1 MPLMRILALVGSVW
15 LWAVPEI
22 GSSHPL
28 DPALLEIVSRQG
40 RFEILWKAPLGR
52 QGSVV
57 MRPVLPESCTLVSP
71 PALSETGGTF
81 SQRWTVDC
89 GKEGLVGERIGIQGL
104 GDRGTDAL
112 VRIRL
117 DDGGL
122 IQAVLRPNE
131 PFLTVPETSTP
142 VGVFLDYL
150 KLGIEHILTG
160 VDHLVFIL
168 GLVLLVH
175 GWRLLLWTITSF
187 TVGHSV
193 TLSLAVL
200 GLLNVP
206 SAPVEAL
213 IALSIF
219 VVAIE
224 LLRDLEGR
232 PSWMQRFPWTIAIG
246 FGLLHGLGFA
256 GALAEAGLPENEIP
270 LALFSF
276 NIGIEAGQLLFVAI
290 VILARMALASAP
302 VRWPKKA
309 EQVPAYAVGSLA
321 AFWVFERT
329 STIF

>member
-1 MPLMRILALVGSVW
+1 MYILPLVGSVW
-15 LWAVPEI
+15 LWAIPGI
-22 GSSHPL
+22 GFSHPL
-28 DPALLEIVSRQG
+28 DPALLEVVSRQG
-40 RFEILWKAPLGR
+40 RYEILWKAPLGR

-57 MRPVLPESCTLVSP
+57 MRPVLPERCTLVSP
-71 PALSETGGTF
+71 PALSETAGTF
-81 SQRWTVDC
+81 SQRWAVDC

-117 DDGGL
+117 DDGGFV
-122 IQAVLRPNE
+122 QAVLRPNKT
-131 PFLTVPETSTP
+131 FLTIPEASTP
-142 VGVFLDYL
+142 VGVFLDYM

-168 GLVLLVH
+168 GLVLLVR

-206 SAPVEAL
+206 SAAIEVL

-219 VVAIE
+219 VVAVE
-224 LLRDLEGR
+224 LRRDLEGR
-232 PSWMQRFPWTIAIG
+232 SSWMRRFPWTLAIG

-256 GALAEAGLPENEIP
+256 GALAEVGLPANEIP

-290 VILARMALASAP
+290 VILARVAFTSVP
-302 VRWPKKA
+302 VRWPRKA
-309 EQVPAYAVGSLA
+309 QQVPAYVVGSLA
-321 AFWVFERT
+321 AFWIFERT